1 MPVERVTAAQYT
13 PAALRGVAVR
23 EKEETQD
30 ARGYQGVFA
39 YERGLVLVRISGDI
53 AAGAET
59 NRITQ
64 HLRET
69 IARTSGKVSAFF
81 DLESFHHY
89 HSDVRSRYTDAI
101 VSNSAKVER
110 VWVYADSKLVRMG
123 ATVAGLALRQLRL
136 VDRAEFDAELRRLL
150 G

>member
-1 MPVERVTAAQYT
+1 MPVEHVTAAKYM

-30 ARGYQGVFA
+30 AKSYQGVFA

-69 IARTSGKVSAFF
+69 IARTSGKVSVF
-81 DLESFHHY
+81 DLESFSHY
-89 HSDVRSRYTDAI
+89 HSEVRSRYTDAI